1 MITIYK
7 TSIQPHVEY
16 YITIWGY
23 APKCQIQRVERL
35 KNKIFRLIIRDY
47 SWNTSPRDI
56 LSKFNIPSVSQR
68 RDYFN
73 CINVY
78 RCLNGSF
85 PIYMSDMLS
94 YARDINS
101 CVTSHTTNNNLYVL
115 RPRVEMY
122 RQSFQY
128 TGPILYNNISQDL
141 KNAQPLS
148 CFKVSLKSHSI
159 S

>member
-1 MITIYK
+1 
-7 TSIQPHVEY
+7 
-16 YITIWGY
+16 
-23 APKCQIQRVERL
+23 
-35 KNKIFRLIIRDY
+35 
-47 SWNTSPRDI
+47 
-56 LSKFNIPSVSQR
+56 
-68 RDYFN
+68 
-73 CINVY
+73 
-78 RCLNGSF
+78 
-85 PIYMSDMLS
+85 MSDMSS

-128 TGPILYNNISQDL
+128 TGPIVYNNISQDV

>member
-1 MITIYK
+1 MSTTLLYGDTPLNVKSKELRGLKIRFLDLLSEIIVG
-7 TSIQPHVEY
+7 IQAQGIFYLNLISLVS
-16 YITIWGY
+16 
-23 APKCQIQRVERL
+23 PKDVI
-35 KNKIFRLIIRDY
+35 ILI
-47 SWNTSPRDI
+47 
-56 LSKFNIPSVSQR
+56 
-68 RDYFN
+68 
-73 CINVY
+73 VY

-85 PIYMSDMLS
+85 PMYMSDMLS

-128 TGPILYNNISQDL
+128 TGPIVYNNISQDV